1 MHEDIINRYIQS
13 YNDRDI
19 EGMLDC
25 VTEDVIFENI
35 LNIVPLLVECTFVT
49 LFKKGDC
56 HGVCA
61 DNLK

>member
-25 VTEDVIFENI
+25 VTEDVVFETISNAS
-35 LNIVPLLVECTFVT
+35 LSMR
-49 LFKKGDC
+49 
-56 HGVCA
+56 
-61 DNLK
+61 